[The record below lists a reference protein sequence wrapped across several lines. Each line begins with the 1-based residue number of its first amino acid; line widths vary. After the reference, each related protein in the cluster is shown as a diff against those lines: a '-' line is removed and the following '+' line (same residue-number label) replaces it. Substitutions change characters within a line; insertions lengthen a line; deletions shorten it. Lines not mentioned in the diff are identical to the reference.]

1 MSTLTFWK
9 IPPLLYMY
17 NMYLIL
23 ISTSCR
29 RLFFTMYCCHWK
41 IDKAKIYSWQWIK
54 LYIQDFRHFF
64 GIAFEKNV
72 NVDIVG
78 TTWVPSVDI
87 RWHFHYHP
95 LPPSCKG
102 SFISKGFWVLAWK
115 ILISHFGNEVSAL
128 EWKFLLK
135 FEFWRTFVG
144 LRNAKSAPKFKF
156 QKKFPLQG
164 RNFVAKMGDENF
176 QAKT

>member
-1 MSTLTFWK
+1 M
-9 IPPLLYMY
+9 
-17 NMYLIL
+17 
-23 ISTSCR
+23 
-29 RLFFTMYCCHWK
+29 
-41 IDKAKIYSWQWIK
+41 Q
-54 LYIQDFRHFF
+54 Q
-64 GIAFEKNV
+64 V
-72 NVDIVG
+72 VIV
-78 TTWVPSVDI
+78 
-87 RWHFHYHP
+87 
-95 LPPSCKG
+95 KG
-102 SFISKGFWVLAWK
+102 SFISKGFCVLAWK

-135 FEFWRTFVG
+135 FEFWRTFVA